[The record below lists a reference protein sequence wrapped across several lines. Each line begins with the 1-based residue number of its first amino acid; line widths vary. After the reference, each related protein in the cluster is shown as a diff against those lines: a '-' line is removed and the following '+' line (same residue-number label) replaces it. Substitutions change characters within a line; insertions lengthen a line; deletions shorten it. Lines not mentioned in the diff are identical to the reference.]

1 MLDDSLSSCKKT
13 KKFNEQFLKKTLQAI
28 RRANEGYFIGAL
40 RCWSNMRNETQ
51 NTYLLSK
58 SKT

>member
-1 MLDDSLSSCKKT
+1 MLKK
-13 KKFNEQFLKKTLQAI
+13 KLNEQFLKKTLQAI
-28 RRANEGYFIGAL
+28 GRANEGYFIGAL
-40 RCWSNMRNETQ
+40 LCWSNMRNETQ